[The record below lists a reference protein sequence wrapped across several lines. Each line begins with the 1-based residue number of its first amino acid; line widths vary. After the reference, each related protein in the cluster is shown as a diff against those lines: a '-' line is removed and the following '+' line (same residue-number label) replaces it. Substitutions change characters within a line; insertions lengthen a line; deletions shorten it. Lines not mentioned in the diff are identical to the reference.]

1 VARRRKRKT
10 TDTPPDPSSPIPS
23 LERIARLLAL
33 LLVRDRPNQKEQISV
48 LKGVGYP
55 PAEIAAM
62 LGTTAH
68 TVSVELSGMKKAR
81 GGNRGGGK
89 KKRKK

>member
-1 VARRRKRKT
+1 VVRRRRPQAQAQPA
-10 TDTPPDPSSPIPS
+10 DTSSPIPS
-23 LERIARLLAL
+23 LEKIARLLAM
-33 LLVRDRPNQKEQISV
+33 LLVRDRPSQKEQISV
-48 LKGVGYP
+48 LNGAGYP
-55 PAEIAAM
+55 PAEIATM

-81 GGNRGGGK
+81 GRKAKKK